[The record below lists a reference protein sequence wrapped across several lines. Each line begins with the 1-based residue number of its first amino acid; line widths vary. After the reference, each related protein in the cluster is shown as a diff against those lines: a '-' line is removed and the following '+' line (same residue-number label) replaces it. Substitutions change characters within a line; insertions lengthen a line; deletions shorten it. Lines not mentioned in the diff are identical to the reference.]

1 MKARV
6 IVETDTGRILSTGVC
21 LDEDFNVVPEGYKA
35 YENTGN
41 WGDATHQLVD
51 GEFVEITQTDAEVLA
66 EMWEVV
72 RLRRDFL
79 LIKSDWTQVPDT
91 PLAAEKRT
99 EWQLYRQDLRDITAD
114 FSHVTTLQ
122 DVVFPTIP
130 S

>member
-41 WGDATHQLVD
+41 WSDATHQLID

>member
-1 MKARV
+1 MKSRV
-6 IVETDTGRILSTGVC
+6 IVEIDTGKIFSTGVC
-21 LDEDFNVVPEGYKA
+21 LDEDFNVVPEGFTA

-41 WGDATHQLVD
+41 WGDATHRLVD

-72 RLRRDFL
+72 RMRRDFL

-114 FSHVTTLQ
+114 FSHVTALQ
-122 DVVFPTIP
+122 DVVFPTAP